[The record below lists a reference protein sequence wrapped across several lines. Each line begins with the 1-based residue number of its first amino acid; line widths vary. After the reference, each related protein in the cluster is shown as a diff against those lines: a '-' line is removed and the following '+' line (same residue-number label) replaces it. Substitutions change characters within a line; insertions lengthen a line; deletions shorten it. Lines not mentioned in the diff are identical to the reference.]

1 MSDDGTLDKATNA
14 QLWMKTLVEATA
26 KFGKPVDVAARWK
39 EKLEKAG
46 FVDVQQEILKVS
58 DSQFNLL

>member
-1 MSDDGTLDKATNA
+1 
-14 QLWMKTLVEATA
+14 MKTLVEATA